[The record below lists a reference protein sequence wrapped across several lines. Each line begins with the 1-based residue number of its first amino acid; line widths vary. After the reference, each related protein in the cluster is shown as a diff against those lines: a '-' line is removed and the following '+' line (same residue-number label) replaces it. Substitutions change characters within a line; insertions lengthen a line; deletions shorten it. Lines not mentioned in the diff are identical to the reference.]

1 MKKIVDYLVCIIVA
15 GLVFAAVFISCNRYD
30 QKGTS
35 RDFDTVNVGTT
46 ANDGTGDP
54 LRTAF
59 LKLNAFIRH
68 ANTIGWD
75 NVTAQDILNMRHIV
89 DSLNIHVDVNDT
101 ASMLLHYALL
111 SEIGAAANV
120 DLDSITVSGLYSYL
134 FDGAD
139 TSTAYVPLDMRDDA
153 ATIFPTIQSEGGDT
167 ASYPVPDKIGD
178 IYVDVASGKIYMSV
192 ASSRGGWRILNYILP
207 PFFIISYKRRRRK

>member
-1 MKKIVDYLVCIIVA
+1 MKIKTWLIGLAFAVGVTLIVLSHIEQRQQ
-15 GLVFAAVFISCNRYD
+15 ISAL
-30 QKGTS
+30 
-35 RDFDTVNVGTT
+35 RDFDTVFTGTT
-46 ANDGTGDP
+46 ANDGTGMP
-54 LRTAF
+54 IRTAF
-59 LKLNAFIRH
+59 GVLNAFVRH

-89 DSLNIHVDVNDT
+89 DSLNIHLDINDT

-139 TSTAYVPLDMRDDA
+139 TSTAYTPLDMRDDA
-153 ATIFPTIQSEGGDT
+153 ATLFPTIQSEGGDT

-178 IYVDVASGKIYMSV
+178 IYVNVATGKVYISV
-192 ASSRGGWRILNYILP
+192 TSSRGGWRILN
-207 PFFIISYKRRRRK
+207 